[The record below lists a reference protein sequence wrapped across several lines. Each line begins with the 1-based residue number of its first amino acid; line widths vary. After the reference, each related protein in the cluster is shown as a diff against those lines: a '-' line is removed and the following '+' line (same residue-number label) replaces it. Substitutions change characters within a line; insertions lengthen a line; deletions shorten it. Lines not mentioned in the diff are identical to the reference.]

1 MDSLIILQVFIDLS
15 PITRNPIHQVIWETM
30 AYLVGLLLFL
40 ISIGQWILSIIV
52 LKKIKQIPDEEDE
65 RLEIKISERSENLG
79 KIDRK
84 FLEEIEE
91 YKQERKELENH
102 EELLRS
108 LLIITPVPIVITRLE
123 DGKVLFHNTVV
134 KPFLKIFDEK
144 LIDKTAVDF
153 YSNPDDRTQL
163 INELQSQGYLNN
175 YELQLKTING
185 DSFNA
190 LVSARLINYEGQQ
203 AVLSVLTNISE
214 VYDELRLRK
223 QAEVELR
230 VHARQQA
237 AVAQLGQWALAGADL
252 TTLMNEAVTLI
263 AQTLEVK
270 YCKILELLPNGNVFL
285 LRAGVGWNK
294 GLVGYALVGAQAHSQ
309 VGYTLLTRKPV
320 IVEDF
325 RIETRFSG
333 PPLLHNHSCIS
344 GISVIIPGQEQ
355 PFGVLGAYANTQRT
369 FTEDD
374 IHFLQSVANVLATAI
389 ERKQSEV
396 RLHLMERTVASSSN
410 GIVITDA
417 NQPDNPVIYVNPAF
431 ESITGYTV
439 EDVVGHNCRF
449 LQGTDT
455 DPSVVT
461 ELRAAIQEQQECHV
475 ILQNYRKDGS
485 RFWNELYV
493 SPVFDTEGYLTH
505 FVGIQTD
512 ITQRQQA
519 LEALRQSEQR
529 LNSILSSLDD
539 VVWSASISTFEM
551 LYLNPATES
560 VYGRSVSEFLENSK
574 LWFEVIHPEDKERV
588 VSQMET
594 LREKGSIEMEY
605 RIVRPN
611 GEVRWLYDRSRLV
624 YSSDGTAIRIDGI
637 DTDITERKRMEEQ
650 LLYDAFH
657 DGLTGLPNRALF
669 MDRLKY
675 SILRAKRR
683 KDYLFSVLFLDFD
696 RFKVVND
703 SLGHMVGDQ
712 LLIAIARR
720 LESCLRPSDELA
732 RLGGDEFTI
741 LLDDIRD
748 VSEATAVAEH
758 IHQTLKLPF
767 NLNGYE
773 VFTTASIGIA
783 LSATGYDRPED
794 LLRDA
799 DTAMYR
805 AKANGKA
812 RHAVFDTAMY
822 NCAVALLQLET
833 ELRWAIER
841 QELQVYYQPIVSLT
855 TGKIVWFEALVRWQH
870 PEQGLISPADFIPVA
885 EETGLIIPIGQ
896 WVLRESCCQLRRW
909 QQQFRSYPPLTISVN
924 LSGKQFS
931 QPDLIE
937 QIDQTLKETGLPP
950 GSLKLEITESGIMEN
965 ADSVAALLEQ
975 LKVLKI
981 HLCIDDFGTGYSSLS
996 RLHQFPINTLKI
1008 DRSFVS
1014 EMTEDGENAEIVQAI
1029 ITLAHNLGMDVI
1041 AEGIET
1047 AEQLAQLRMLQC
1059 EHGQGYFFSRPLNSK
1074 TAEMLMATAPQ
1085 W

>member
-1 MDSLIILQVFIDLS
+1 M
-15 PITRNPIHQVIWETM
+15 M
-30 AYLVGLLLFL
+30 AYLVGFALLFITL
-40 ISIGQWILSIIV
+40 WQGLLPLVV
-52 LKKIKQIPDEEDE
+52 LKKTKQVTNGDDNE
-65 RLEIKISERSENLG
+65 LEMPVAEPTNALG
-79 KIDRK
+79 EVNRQ
-84 FLEEIEE
+84 LCEEIEE
-91 YKQERKELENH
+91 YKQAKEELKSYEG
-102 EELLRS
+102 LLRS
-108 LLIITPVPIVITRLE
+108 LLLLTPTPILITSLGIGEI
-123 DGKVLFHNTVV
+123 LFKNKLVN
-134 KPFLKIFDEK
+134 PFFGISHEKTLDEIA
-144 LIDKTAVDF
+144 LDF
-153 YSNPDDRTQL
+153 HTHPDDWNQL
-163 INELQSQGYLNN
+163 ISELQSQGYLTN
-175 YELQLKTING
+175 YELRMKKING
-185 DSFNA
+185 DSFDA
-190 LVSARLINYEGQQ
+190 LVSARLITYERQQ
-203 AVLSVLTNISE
+203 AALCVLTNISD
-214 VYDELRLRK
+214 VYDKLRLGK
-223 QAEVELR
+223 QAEAELR

-237 AVAQLGQWALAGADL
+237 AVAQLGQRALAGTDL
-252 TTLMNEAVTLI
+252 STLMNEAVTLI

-270 YCKILELLPNGNVFL
+270 YSKILELLPNGNVFL

-309 VGYTLLTRKPV
+309 VGYTLLTREPV

-333 PPLLHNHSCIS
+333 PPLLHNHSCVS

-355 PFGVLGAYANTQRT
+355 PFGVLGAYATTQRT
-369 FTEDD
+369 FTQED
-374 IHFLQSVANVLATAI
+374 IHFLEAVANVLATAI

-461 ELRAAIQEQQECHV
+461 ELRAAIQEQRECHV

-493 SPVFDTEGYLTH
+493 SPVFDIEGYLTH

-539 VVWSASISTFEM
+539 VVWSASVNTFEM
-551 LYLNPATES
+551 LYLNPATEN
-560 VYGRSVSEFLENSK
+560 VYGRPVSEFLENSK

-588 VSQMET
+588 VSQMEA
-594 LREKGSIEMEY
+594 LKEKGSIEMEY

-624 YSSDGTAIRIDGI
+624 YTSDGTLIRIDGI
-637 DTDITERKRMEEQ
+637 DTDITERKRMEDQ

-657 DGLTGLPNRALF
+657 DALTGLPNRALF

-675 SILRAKRR
+675 AILRAKRR

-720 LESCLRPSDELA
+720 LETCLRPSDELA

-758 IHQTLKLPF
+758 IHQALKLPF

-783 LSATGYDRPED
+783 LSATGYDRPEE

-805 AKANGKA
+805 AKEHGKA

-870 PEQGLISPADFIPVA
+870 PEQGLISPAEFIPVA

-896 WVLRESCCQLRRW
+896 WVLRESCYQLRQW
-909 QQQFRSYPPLTISVN
+909 QQQFRSHPPLTISVN

-931 QPDLIE
+931 QPDLVE
-937 QIDQTLKETGLPP
+937 QIDQTLKETGLSP
-950 GSLKLEITESGIMEN
+950 GSLKLEITESGIMQN
-965 ADSVAALLEQ
+965 ADSAAALLEQ

-981 HLCIDDFGTGYSSLS
+981 QLCIDDFGTGYSSLS

-1014 EMTEDGENAEIVQAI
+1014 EMTDNGENAEIVQAI